1 MLDDIIDDMN
11 SEKIESPLN
20 DNRWDV
26 LAKESFQK
34 SNKRNHLSQDE
45 MRSRIKEQI
54 DLYKDTIRPFVD
66 KVEDNV
72 CKELIL
78 KYEDGEMPLWAI
90 DQGFLHQL
98 ESALNLKDKI
108 DLWHDNDPNKDAGA
122 YYQPGKNAIIINSDP
137 KEKVDDPLDF
147 IEELSAL
154 AHEVFHAYQYEQQL
168 YRDEESAD
176 RYKRLFEEYNPK
188 DHISYC
194 NTPIEL
200 EAYCF
205 QDLIGRKLLDSMHD
219 LGKNLDLRIK

>member
-1 MLDDIIDDMN
+1 MN
-11 SEKIESPLN
+11 NEKIKSYSS
-20 DNRWDV
+20 DDRWDV
-26 LAKESFQK
+26 LTRESFQK
-34 SNKRNHLSQDE
+34 KDRRNHLSQDE
-45 MRSRIKEQI
+45 MRSRIKDQI
-54 DLYKDTIRPFVD
+54 NLYKDTIQPFVD

-72 CKELIL
+72 FKELIL

-98 ESALNLKDKI
+98 KSALNLKNKI
-108 DLWHDNDPNKDAGA
+108 DLWHDNDPNKDVGA
-122 YYQPGKNAIIINSDP
+122 YYQRGKNAIIINSDP

-147 IEELSAL
+147 VNELSTL

-168 YRDEESAD
+168 YGDEGSAD

-205 QDLIGRKLLDSMHD
+205 QDLIGRKLLDNMHE

>member
-20 DNRWDV
+20 DNGWDV
-26 LAKESFQK
+26 LSKESFRK

-45 MRSRIKEQI
+45 MCSRIKEQI
-54 DLYKDTIRPFVD
+54 DLYKDTIQPFVD

-98 ESALNLKDKI
+98 ESALNLKNKL

-154 AHEVFHAYQYEQQL
+154 AHEVFHTYQYEQQL
-168 YRDEESAD
+168 YGDEESAD

-194 NTPIEL
+194 NTPVEL

-205 QDLIGRKLLDSMHD
+205 QDLIGRKLLDNMHD
-219 LGKNLDLRIK
+219 LGRNLDLRIK

>member
-20 DNRWDV
+20 DNGWDV
-26 LAKESFQK
+26 LAKESFRK

-45 MRSRIKEQI
+45 MCSRIKEQI
-54 DLYKDTIRPFVD
+54 DLYKDTIQPFVD

-98 ESALNLKDKI
+98 ESALNLKNKL

-154 AHEVFHAYQYEQQL
+154 AHEVFHTYQYEQQL
-168 YRDEESAD
+168 YGDEESAD

-194 NTPIEL
+194 NTPVEL

-205 QDLIGRKLLDSMHD
+205 QDLIGRKLLDNMHD
-219 LGKNLDLRIK
+219 LGRNLDLRIK